1 MAKGQATWAKNQAA
15 KASKQTVANVVGSG
29 PAEHCVELRSQA
41 AQVRPKSR

>member
-1 MAKGQATWAKNQAA
+1 MAKGQATRAKNQAA
-15 KASKQTVANVVGSG
+15 KASKQTVAIGSG